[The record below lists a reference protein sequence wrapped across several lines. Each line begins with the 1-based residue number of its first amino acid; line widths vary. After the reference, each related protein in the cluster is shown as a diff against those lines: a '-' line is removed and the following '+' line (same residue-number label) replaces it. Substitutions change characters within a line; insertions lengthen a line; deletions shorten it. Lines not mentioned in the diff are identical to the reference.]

1 MPTYVQLIDS
11 QPDSLSRAGAALT
24 TAGERLDGLTN
35 SFGTAVQRT
44 NGVWVGDAQQAQTK
58 AADRLRTQIEG
69 IGANFREVA
78 SLVQAARAEV
88 SGAPPPAP
96 PPLDPADEGHRVVDD
111 DDLLVMAS
119 RQRMLGVEAEG
130 EPRMR

>member
-78 SLVQAARAEV
+78 SLVQAAGAELT
-88 SGAPPPAP
+88 A
-96 PPLDPADEGHRVVDD
+96 VVTGIKEAVATAEAVGFEVIPGVTA
-111 DDLLVMAS
+111 LV
-119 RQRMLGVEAEG
+119 
-130 EPRMR
+130 